1 MEKKFELTEET
12 IQCNGHTLYR
22 IKALKDFSDVTKGD
36 IGGFVEKEDN
46 LFQGGKCWIYDN
58 AKVYDNALVSDNAR
72 VFDDAIVHGNAKVYH
87 DAWVYQE
94 AQVFDNAEVYGDAQV
109 YGHAEIIGNAQIHDK
124 ASIFDN
130 AHICGNANV
139 YDDAIVFGYAIID
152 DNSFIF
158 GNAQVC
164 GNAEIIGN
172 AQISS
177 IRDYIVCKNSWS
189 SGQWFT
195 WTRSNDKW
203 RVGCFYGTG
212 DELVKVAYKVNDE
225 NGRNYEMYVNFVK
238 QLNDGKN

>member
-1 MEKKFELTEET
+1 MEEKKFELTDET
-12 IQCNGHTLYR
+12 REWHGHTLHR
-22 IKALKDFSDVTKGD
+22 IKALKKFGNVKKGD
-36 IGGFVEKEDN
+36 LGGFIEKEDN
-46 LFQGGKCWIYDN
+46 LSQDGDCWIYDN

-94 AQVFDNAEVYGDAQV
+94 AQVFDNAEVYGD
-109 YGHAEIIGNAQIHDK
+109 
-124 ASIFDN
+124 
-130 AHICGNANV
+130 
-139 YDDAIVFGYAIID
+139 
-152 DNSFIF
+152 
-158 GNAQVC
+158 AQVC

-225 NGRNYEMYVNFVK
+225 NGRNYEMYVNLVK

>member
-1 MEKKFELTEET
+1 MENKKFELTEET

-46 LFQGGKCWIYDN
+46 LFQGGKCWIYDEAKVYEN
-58 AKVYDNALVSDNAR
+58 AKVYDDAR
-72 VFDDAIVHGNAKVYH
+72 VYV
-87 DAWVYQE
+87 
-94 AQVFDNAEVYGDAQV
+94 
-109 YGHAEIIGNAQIHDK
+109 NAQIHDK

-203 RVGCFYGTG
+203 RVGCFYGTV